1 MVAEKPPP
9 TRRSPLCS
17 VKLYP
22 RGQDHCASSCGSVQA
37 RNTSSRGAL
46 KVRRMTSSRSA
57 LALFRT
63 FASMTLLLSLQ
74 LTEIAVESAEAAL
87 PVAAVTLGPLRH
99 LAQRLSLQT
108 ARTRGS
114 APAAADEPGALE
126 HLQVLG
132 DRRLAHGEGPRELHH
147 PGLTA
152 REAGENGTACR
163 VGKRGEGLV
172 QVIVRQHSKPIGY
185 ITYRC
190 FTGRSVRC
198 QARPGGVPWWGC
210 AASGGALTRGT
221 NRASPY
227 CHIWSLRCALP
238 GPERSRDGWLE
249 SRGLRHPHRG
259 PRGPGAGVRGDPA
272 SCFMPAR
279 YSGESRRGAAR
290 RCARTCRSCQPGCA
304 ARVVLVVP
312 ARRGSPRRLRRA
324 SLIARSCATAPPH
337 LFARAEAHFFA
348 RRGFPVAVAVTLAVH

>member
-190 FTGRSVRC
+190 FTGR
-198 QARPGGVPWWGC
+198 P
-210 AASGGALTRGT
+210 GALSSATRWCAVVGVCGLWR
-221 NRASPY
+221 RAYPGYKPRITLLSHMEPKV
-227 CHIWSLRCALP
+227 RAP
-238 GPERSRDGWLE
+238 GPERSQDGWLE
-249 SRGLRHPHRG
+249 S
-259 PRGPGAGVRGDPA
+259 
-272 SCFMPAR
+272 
-279 YSGESRRGAAR
+279 
-290 RCARTCRSCQPGCA
+290 
-304 ARVVLVVP
+304 
-312 ARRGSPRRLRRA
+312 
-324 SLIARSCATAPPH
+324 
-337 LFARAEAHFFA
+337 
-348 RRGFPVAVAVTLAVH
+348 